1 MTILQQALLAVS
13 GNSDALQWLRHHA
26 HREGRATII
35 ACDFDGTLCH
45 SEYPIIVAPNE
56 PLLQAVR
63 MMREMGY
70 EIILWTCRELD
81 MLDMATDW
89 LAAQGVAGLKANDNS
104 DTVKEIFGGYN
115 SRKIFA
121 DEYWD
126 DKAVCAAWQE
136 A

>member
-1 MTILQQALLAVS
+1 MIILHQALLAVS
-13 GNSDALQWLRHHA
+13 GSDEALEWLRNNA
-26 HREGRATII
+26 RRDGRSTII

-45 SEYPIIVAPNE
+45 SDYPTIISPNE
-56 PLLQAVR
+56 PLLKAVR

-81 MLDMATDW
+81 MLEMAMDW
-89 LAAQGVAGLKANDNS
+89 LAEQGLSNLRANDNS
-104 DTVKEIFGGYN
+104 EAIKELFGGYN

-126 DKAVCAAWQE
+126 DKAICAAWQE
-136 A
+136 E